1 MLVHEVMTSRPI
13 SIGPRTRVKS
23 AMRLLATNRLTS
35 LPVVSAEGRLVG
47 IVSEADL
54 LRDALTPDARAR
66 LWPTHTPAS
75 SWDAQVDDRPAYVE
89 EVMNTHVLTVHPS
102 TDLAVAVELL
112 TTTGAKSMPVLDAH
126 DRVVGI
132 ISRSDVVRVLARS
145 DADLERDLDAELLQ
159 LGHPDWLV
167 EVHEGVALVEGPMGP
182 GERAL
187 AELAGHDVP
196 GVTEV
201 HVL

>member
-13 SIGPRTRVKS
+13 SIGPRTRVKA
-23 AMRLLATNRLTS
+23 AMRLLATNKLTS
-35 LPVVSAEGRLVG
+35 LPVVTAEGVLVG

-54 LRDALTPDARAR
+54 LRDALSPDVRAR
-66 LWPTHTPAS
+66 VWPTHVPEPTH
-75 SWDAQVDDRPAYVE
+75 DRPEHVE
-89 EVMNTHVLTVHPS
+89 DVMNPHVVTVHPS

-112 TTTGAKSMPVLDAH
+112 TSMGAKSLPVLDAAGQ
-126 DRVVGI
+126 VVGV

-145 DADLERDLDAELLQ
+145 DADLERDLDAELVQ

-167 EVHEGVALVEGPMGP
+167 EVRDGVAQVEGPMGP

-201 HVL
+201 HVH